1 SVDLV
6 AGGVV
11 LVHRRQREAVGILDG
26 GLPALLVLVGVDDLA
41 AVSVLIGRKQ
51 LASQP
56 AVRVELHVLANIG
69 RRVNDRGAVA
79 GLIVAGEGEVAARI
93 LGADHEIG
101 LTVLVAEIL
110 GVLVIF
116 ADGDRIARARA
127 PVVVALA
134 EVAAQPRRRVGVE
147 VALVDRQGLVAAGV
161 DDLGEVA
168 VGVVGVA
175 GLEVE
180 RIVGA
185 QPSGRAIVDAV
196 GRAGRIG
203 EPGVL
208 AQQDQLIGVIE
219 EVLADPT
226 DPVVEP

>member
-1 SVDLV
+1 GRDQLVEQVILVVGRDHAVAEQAAVAGAGDLLDAHQVAVRVIVAVGLAARRIAAATGLGAAVERTELADQLVALIVGIEAVAAARVDSVGLV

-11 LVHRRQREAVGILDG
+11 LVRRRQREAVGILDG

-69 RRVNDRGAVA
+69 LRVNDRGAVA

-134 EVAAQPRRRVGVE
+134 EVAA
-147 VALVDRQGLVAAGV
+147 
-161 DDLGEVA
+161 
-168 VGVVGVA
+168 
-175 GLEVE
+175 
-180 RIVGA
+180 
-185 QPSGRAIVDAV
+185 
-196 GRAGRIG
+196 
-203 EPGVL
+203 
-208 AQQDQLIGVIE
+208 
-219 EVLADPT
+219 
-226 DPVVEP
+226 